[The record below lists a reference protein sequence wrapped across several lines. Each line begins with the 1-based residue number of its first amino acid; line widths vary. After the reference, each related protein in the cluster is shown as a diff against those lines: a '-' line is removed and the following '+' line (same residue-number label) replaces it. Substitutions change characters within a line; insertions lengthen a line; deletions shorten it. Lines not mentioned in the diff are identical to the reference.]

1 MRKKFPY
8 VLAVFIFSLLF
19 VNLIGTTAAADEFL
33 AQQYAPILY
42 FEKDETCFPVEAFY
56 HIDNS
61 YLYQV
66 DTTQP
71 IDMNPSVETLANYTE
86 DSYYL
91 DNQKGTIYDS
101 GIINDYRLNNLD
113 SYTVYAHVVTT
124 AGRTVIQYWMFY
136 AFNPGTMNQ
145 HEGDWEM
152 VQVVISGEIPTQVMF
167 SQHHAGQKAHW
178 DQVDKD
184 SNNVKVYVSRGSHA
198 NYMRPYSGVV
208 GVAND
213 IVADNGKKLTPS
225 DYNLVMLES
234 QPWLDF
240 AGRWGWYGLT
250 EEEAEKASLLGQAG
264 PNGPKFREDGTMWND
279 PLGWGEG
286 LFQADNNVFI
296 LELILYNFVT
306 LFIIFTIIIVA
317 ILVFRIYRRHKKTGL
332 GPRIISMFYIDGV
345 NAKSIGNILCII
357 GIIIAIYS
365 LIIPWYVISTDIGIS
380 GYETEGMADMMTIDG
395 IKGIQI
401 QVPGLTGPLPMGS
414 FTVPFSLL
422 IGISLVF
429 LIFSSIGI
437 HQSKKLGKKYASKG
451 VRLFIPFIL
460 IFIII
465 MALGMI
471 PFESFADVGDASVDI
486 DEVVGAIS
494 GSPFGG
500 QKIVSIPDVDGQI
513 ELQWGYSLGGY
524 LLLISGI
531 VLVISGIM
539 EVIANT
545 TFFEEKI
552 EKKQAKKE
560 KEEAKKSDEK
570 PMKDEKK
577 TEKSDEKKDD

>member
-1 MRKKFPY
+1 MRKKISFIFA
-8 VLAVFIFSLLF
+8 VLIFSLLLL
-19 VNLIGTTAAADEFL
+19 NLIGTTATADDFL
-33 AQQYAPILY
+33 AQQYAPIFY
-42 FEKDETCFPVEAFY
+42 FEKDETCFPVDAFY

-66 DTTQP
+66 DNTQP
-71 IDMNPSVETLANYTE
+71 IDTDPSAETLSNFTM
-86 DSYYL
+86 DDYYL
-91 DNQKGTIYDS
+91 DNQKGTIYDN
-101 GIINDYRLNNLD
+101 GIINDYRLNYLD
-113 SYTVYAHVVTT
+113 SYTVYAHVVSTV
-124 AGRTVIQYWMFY
+124 GRTVIQYWMFY

-152 VQVVISGEIPTQVMF
+152 VQVVLSGEIPTQVMF

-178 DQVDKD
+178 DQVDKEG
-184 SNNVKVYVSRGSHA
+184 NNVKVYVSKGSHA
-198 NYMRPYSGVV
+198 NYIRPYSGVV

-279 PLGWGEG
+279 PLGWGDG

-317 ILVFRIYRRHKKTGL
+317 ILIFRIYRRHKKTGL
-332 GPRIISMFYIDGV
+332 GPRIISMFYIDGI

-365 LIIPWYVISTDIGIS
+365 LIIPWYVISSDVNIF
-380 GYETEGMADMMTIDG
+380 GYETEGAANMMTIDG
-395 IKGIQI
+395 LKGIQI
-401 QVPGLTGPLPMGS
+401 QIPGETGPLPMGS

-422 IGISLVF
+422 IGISLAF
-429 LIFSSIGI
+429 LIFSTIGI
-437 HQSKKLGKKYASKG
+437 HKSKKLGKKYASKG
-451 VRLFIPFIL
+451 VRLFIPFII

-465 MALGMI
+465 MALSMI

-486 DEVVGAIS
+486 NEIVGDIS
-494 GSPFGG
+494 SSPFGG
-500 QKIVSIPDVDGQI
+500 QRIVSIPDADGQI

-531 VLVISGIM
+531 ILVISGIM

-552 EKKQAKKE
+552 KEKPSKKDEETSKKSNEKSPQDEKKKE
-560 KEEAKKSDEK
+560 KSDNQ
-570 PMKDEKK
+570 KDE
-577 TEKSDEKKDD
+577 